1 MLKYLNSM
9 GCIHWLLMCAGLFA
23 LFSLGKLVA
32 GFMLLV
38 AVIACVVLYWGKV
51 SRYVNKLF
59 GKGEV

>member
-1 MLKYLNSM
+1 
-9 GCIHWLLMCAGLFA
+9 MCVGLFA

-38 AVIACVVLYWGKV
+38 AVIACVVLWWGKV
-51 SRYVNKLF
+51 SRCVNKLF